1 MSRRIATDTG
11 GRRGPQSSRP
21 VGRGDDG
28 FNDRPG
34 SRGNMG
40 TMGNNGNNGNPNN
53 MPMNFP
59 FPGMPN
65 GMMFPPNFFQNFQQQ
80 QGGNK

>member
-21 VGRGDDG
+21 TRRDEFD
-28 FNDRPG
+28 DRPA
-34 SRGNMG
+34 SRDNVGGGLGPG
-40 TMGNNGNNGNPNN
+40 TNTNG
-53 MPMNFP
+53 MPPMTFP

-65 GMMFPPNFFQNFQQQ
+65 GMMFPPNFFQSFQQQ
-80 QGGNK
+80 QGGNKN

>member
-21 VGRGDDG
+21 ARREDYD
-28 FNDRPG
+28 DRPA
-34 SRGNMG
+34 SRDNANGG
-40 TMGNNGNNGNPNN
+40 GMGNNSNNN
-53 MPMNFP
+53 MPPMNFP

-65 GMMFPPNFFQNFQQQ
+65 GMMFPPGFFQNFQQQ
-80 QGGNK
+80 QGGGGN